1 MHLVC
6 VPCVLVDAWV
16 NNTINGFMF
25 CANQDKIG
33 PVGLIHIDAHCDVN
47 EHMNNC
53 AIAHGTVF
61 RRALEDGCLDAK
73 RVVQIGLRGSGHS
86 VEDYAWPMSQ
96 VLFVTSLF
104 CFASYSVTR

>member
-1 MHLVC
+1 V
-6 VPCVLVDAWV
+6 
-16 NNTINGFMF
+16 
-25 CANQDKIG
+25 G
-33 PVGLIHIDAHCDVN
+33 PVGLIHVDAHCDVN

-96 VLFVTSLF
+96 VFMATALFSVCLSCCCFVTFLAVLLF
-104 CFASYSVTR
+104 LKKLPTFDLL

>member
-1 MHLVC
+1 MVVNLLVNEQTNDVC
-6 VPCVLVDAWV
+6 LRV
-16 NNTINGFMF
+16 M
-25 CANQDKIG
+25 QDRMG
-33 PVGLIHIDAHCDVN
+33 PVGLIHVDAHCDVN

-86 VEDYAWPMSQ
+86 VEDYAWSMSQ
-96 VLFVTSLF
+96 VRTVIHVLAF
-104 CFASYSVTR
+104 CFLAVL

>member
-1 MHLVC
+1 M
-6 VPCVLVDAWV
+6 
-16 NNTINGFMF
+16 
-25 CANQDKIG
+25 G

-53 AIAHGTVF
+53 AIAHGTTF

-73 RVVQIGLRGSGHS
+73 RVVQIGMRGSGHS

-96 VLFVTSLF
+96 VFFVTSLF
-104 CFASYSVTR
+104 CFASHGVTRESCSL

>member
-1 MHLVC
+1 M
-6 VPCVLVDAWV
+6 
-16 NNTINGFMF
+16 
-25 CANQDKIG
+25 G
-33 PVGLIHIDAHCDVN
+33 PVGVIHVDAHCDVN

-86 VEDYAWPMSQ
+86 IEDYAWPISQ
-96 VLFVTSLF
+96 VFLLVPLFVVFLPCRASESDPSQTFADLSSEFDVLF
-104 CFASYSVTR
+104 